1 LSPTERIRHTSP
13 WRYVELLV
21 LVSFAVSQPLYSLVG
36 SNGTFLVAHDV
47 EGGSLVRYT
56 LTLLLGPTV
65 VLIAVYVLAVLIH
78 ERVGR
83 LTHVLLLGLLLG
95 LVLGPPL
102 NRAIGLSGFPSVL
115 VLLVFIAAG
124 IAMFAKVKVAAQVV
138 RYASFAPALFVLL
151 FLFRS
156 PASVL
161 LSPDDPD
168 VVTSFAA
175 AETPVV
181 WLVLDQFPLAMM
193 VDSNGQIIGQR
204 FPGFSRLADTSTWYS
219 NATTVSTDT
228 AYAMASTLSGRYASI
243 GDPPTASVFPTNV
256 FTLLAGSHQIV
267 ALENVTRLCPD
278 WLCGGGEPTD
288 RGVSVW
294 KDTLTVYARV
304 ALAAD
309 IADLFVPPISGRWG
323 GFGDIEIGGEEVELH
338 RTSGDDRERFQTFL
352 DVLGSVEDP
361 ALYYL
366 HQEKPHE
373 PLLFLPDGRI
383 YDFCS
388 CYRTT
393 PEGRWPSDP
402 EMLSQRMQRYVM
414 QAMSADRDLGRMLD
428 RLQAIDLF
436 DDAMIVVMSDHGAS
450 PLPGN
455 FNRNYSDANRN
466 DVLPVPMFIKLPQ
479 QTGGVVDTRATQL
492 IDILPTV
499 LDVQEIDG
507 QRLELDGLSLL
518 GEPSPADPTFL
529 ITNNGVDVVDPAP
542 RVTESPMIE
551 WIDSLLPEP
560 ADPFVFGPNGAL
572 VGTSVSELVDGTS
585 DLTALVLTTDEL
597 AMVDLNSD
605 YVPAHVIGELMGSD
619 GPVAVAVALNGTIAG
634 VGMTFDNDVWRISVM
649 VDPQYIQA
657 GRNEIALYEVT
668 ASGLLAIE
676 LG

>member
-1 LSPTERIRHTSP
+1 
-13 WRYVELLV
+13 
-21 LVSFAVSQPLYSLVG
+21 
-36 SNGTFLVAHDV
+36 
-47 EGGSLVRYT
+47 
-56 LTLLLGPTV
+56 
-65 VLIAVYVLAVLIH
+65 
-78 ERVGR
+78 
-83 LTHVLLLGLLLG
+83 
-95 LVLGPPL
+95 
-102 NRAIGLSGFPSVL
+102 
-115 VLLVFIAAG
+115 
-124 IAMFAKVKVAAQVV
+124 
-138 RYASFAPALFVLL
+138 
-151 FLFRS
+151 
-156 PASVL
+156 
-161 LSPDDPD
+161 
-168 VVTSFAA
+168 
-175 AETPVV
+175 
-181 WLVLDQFPLAMM
+181 
-193 VDSNGQIIGQR
+193 
-204 FPGFSRLADTSTWYS
+204 
-219 NATTVSTDT
+219 
-228 AYAMASTLSGRYASI
+228 
-243 GDPPTASVFPTNV
+243 
-256 FTLLAGSHQIV
+256 
-267 ALENVTRLCPD
+267 
-278 WLCGGGEPTD
+278 
-288 RGVSVW
+288 
-294 KDTLTVYARV
+294 
-304 ALAAD
+304 
-309 IADLFVPPISGRWG
+309 
-323 GFGDIEIGGEEVELH
+323 
-338 RTSGDDRERFQTFL
+338 
-352 DVLGSVEDP
+352 
-361 ALYYL
+361 
-366 HQEKPHE
+366 
-373 PLLFLPDGRI
+373 
-383 YDFCS
+383 
-388 CYRTT
+388 
-393 PEGRWPSDP
+393 
-402 EMLSQRMQRYVM
+402 MQRYVM